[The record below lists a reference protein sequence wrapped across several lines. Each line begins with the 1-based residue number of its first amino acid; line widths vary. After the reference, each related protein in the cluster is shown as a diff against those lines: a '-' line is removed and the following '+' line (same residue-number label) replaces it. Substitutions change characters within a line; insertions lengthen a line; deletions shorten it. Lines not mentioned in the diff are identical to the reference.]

1 MSDLEQFRI
10 CENMSK
16 NAQSIIGKTKETK
29 KIKGS
34 QAKPY
39 KNSRK
44 TKKTKKTKVFSNHGG
59 QTKCGGAVGE
69 VLKVDENFVFFV
81 FFGFTKGF
89 VRFCPRPFD
98 FFGFFGFPNERER
111 EISIYLFRSVS
122 LSI

>member
-39 KNSRK
+39 KTPRK
-44 TKKTKKTKVFSNHGG
+44 TKKNKVFSNHGG

-69 VLKVDENFVFFV
+69 VLKVDENFVFFG

-111 EISIYLFRSVS
+111 GKSLYISFS
-122 LSI
+122 LSLYIYI